1 MAASSIHKSTTTP
14 TITMTTA
21 GLVSTATLGAKQQM
35 TTKTP
40 EEEAVVVYYLR
51 PRSNPKKKKRHYS
64 LLQAVKWTKPTATP
78 ATAALPDA
86 AQLFAWQLPYLSIYL
101 SLPFPSLP
109 FPPLD
114 QFPPENTKSL
124 ARTSKKEKPQPQ

>member
-14 TITMTTA
+14 ATTMTTA
-21 GLVSTATLGAKQQM
+21 GLVSTANLGAKQQM

-51 PRSNPKKKKRHYS
+51 SRSNPKKNKTKHYS
-64 LLQAVKWTKPTATP
+64 LLQAVKWTKPIATP

-101 SLPFPSLP
+101 YIPSLP

-114 QFPPENTKSL
+114 QFPPQNTKSL

>member
-1 MAASSIHKSTTTP
+1 
-14 TITMTTA
+14 MTTA

-78 ATAALPDA
+78 ATAALPDS
-86 AQLFAWQLPYLSIYL
+86 AQLFAWQLPYMSIY
-101 SLPFPSLP
+101 PFPSLP
-109 FPPLD
+109 
-114 QFPPENTKSL
+114 SL
-124 ARTSKKEKPQPQ
+124 RPISTGKHKIPGANKQEREATTAVT

>member
-1 MAASSIHKSTTTP
+1 
-14 TITMTTA
+14 MTTA

-51 PRSNPKKKKRHYS
+51 PRSNPKKKKKRHYS
-64 LLQAVKWTKPTATP
+64 LLQAVKWTKPIATP

-86 AQLFAWQLPYLSIYL
+86 ALLFAWQLPYLSIY
-101 SLPFPSLP
+101 PSL
-109 FPPLD
+109 PLD
-114 QFPPENTKSL
+114 QFPPQNTKSL
-124 ARTSKKEKPQPQ
+124 ARTHKKEKPQPQ

>member
-1 MAASSIHKSTTTP
+1 
-14 TITMTTA
+14 MTTA
-21 GLVSTATLGAKQQM
+21 GLVNTATLGAKQQM

-51 PRSNPKKKKRHYS
+51 PRSNPKKKNKKKHYS
-64 LLQAVKWTKPTATP
+64 LLQAVKWTKPIATP

-101 SLPFPSLP
+101 SFPSLP
-109 FPPLD
+109 
-114 QFPPENTKSL
+114 SL
-124 ARTSKKEKPQPQ
+124 RPISTVKHKIPGANKQEREATTAVT

>member
-14 TITMTTA
+14 AKTMTTA
-21 GLVSTATLGAKQQM
+21 GLVNTATLGAKQQM

-51 PRSNPKKKKRHYS
+51 PRSNPKKKNKKKHYS
-64 LLQAVKWTKPTATP
+64 LLQAVKWTKPIATP

-101 SLPFPSLP
+101 SFPSLP
-109 FPPLD
+109 
-114 QFPPENTKSL
+114 SL
-124 ARTSKKEKPQPQ
+124 RPISTVKHKIPGANKQEREATTAVT

>member
-14 TITMTTA
+14 ATTMTTA
-21 GLVSTATLGAKQQM
+21 GLVSTANLGAKQQM

-51 PRSNPKKKKRHYS
+51 SRSNPKKNKTKHYS

-86 AQLFAWQLPYLSIYL
+86 AQLFAWQLPYLSICL
-101 SLPFPSLP
+101 SIYPFPSLP
-109 FPPLD
+109 
-114 QFPPENTKSL
+114 
-124 ARTSKKEKPQPQ
+124 